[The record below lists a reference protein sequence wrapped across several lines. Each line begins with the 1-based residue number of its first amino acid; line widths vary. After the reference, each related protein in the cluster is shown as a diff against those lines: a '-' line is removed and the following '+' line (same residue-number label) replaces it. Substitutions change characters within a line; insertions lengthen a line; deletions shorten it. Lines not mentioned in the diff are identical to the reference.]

1 MKAIKIIRGTAIV
14 FLFVGSILLLSGEC
28 DTLKA
33 EIITKTIGIV
43 GLFSFVLLSRK
54 YG

>member
-14 FLFVGSILLLSGEC
+14 LFVGSILLLSGEC
-28 DTLKA
+28 DTIKA

-43 GLFSFVLLSRK
+43 GLFSFVLLSQK